1 MGVVI
6 NEGKQHAP
14 VPVAEQTK
22 ILNYVMSLVEKSDIF
37 DGIPASLNFI
47 DASKD
52 CICVRVQP
60 ETYKTHEY
68 VDGSYEAQV
77 TFLVVYRQ
85 LHITNASE
93 RISAIDLVNRFGE
106 KLESMEEFD
115 TGIEGVEV
123 NSISQKDTAGLIYRD
138 GSGIE
143 DNGATFVLRYD
154 KNY

>member
-6 NEGKQHAP
+6 NDSKKHSP

-22 ILNYVMSLVEKSDIF
+22 IINYVMSLVEKSDLF
-37 DGIPASLNFI
+37 TGIPVSLNFI
-47 DASKD
+47 DSSRD
-52 CICVRVQP
+52 CICVRLQP
-60 ETYKTHEY
+60 ETYKTAEY

-85 LHITNASE
+85 LHVSNVNE
-93 RISAIDLVNRFGE
+93 RLAAIDRINSFGE
-106 KLESMEEFD
+106 KVDGMEEFD

-123 NSISQKDTAGLIYRD
+123 NSISQKDSAGLIYRD
-138 GSGIE
+138 NSGIE